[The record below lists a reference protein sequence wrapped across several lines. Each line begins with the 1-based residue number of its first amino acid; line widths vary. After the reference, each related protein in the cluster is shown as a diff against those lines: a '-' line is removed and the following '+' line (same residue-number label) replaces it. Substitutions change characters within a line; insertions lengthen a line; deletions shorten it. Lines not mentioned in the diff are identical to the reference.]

1 MEVGIAWDDRSLGGE
16 VGMTTLDALLQEKRR
31 KTSEG
36 KKQRLIR
43 KN

>member
-1 MEVGIAWDDRSLGGE
+1 MEVSIAWDDGCLGGE

-31 KTSEG
+31 TSEG
-36 KKQRLIR
+36 KKQKLIR